1 MRAVTKAVLAEAGES
16 CLTRKVRVHHVL
28 DLVPDQSPEVAL
40 EVLRDRVH
48 DRSLDLNLGPCLV
61 HDPGLVQVR
70 NRGVSRDRKAR
81 RDQDPAQQRA
91 ARVRGQDQAQERV
104 NRDRDRAVAR
114 GKAEDHSQDQDLV
127 LQQVHDQ
134 DQDPQLAHD
143 QDQDP
148 HPRLVHGQD
157 PRPRLVHDQDR
168 VLQLVHGRNRD
179 HLVVREKQS
188 RDQGQDPDQ
197 EVVRNQRDVNREA
210 KADRNLNQRQGPDR
224 VLVRGQRVDLEVA
237 VLADR
242 QGKREMLNSTHPLGK
257 YSSHDITRP
266 YIATILFSRSATPE
280 SRKSV
285 SGSDVGSR
293 HSSTDRGGGSESE

>member
-48 DRSLDLNLGPCLV
+48 DHGLDLNLGPCLV
-61 HDPGLVQVR
+61 RGPGLVQVQ
-70 NRGVSRDRKAR
+70 NRGASRDRKVR
-81 RDQDPAQQRA
+81 QDQDPAQQRA

-104 NRDRDRAVAR
+104 DRDRDRAAVR
-114 GKAEDHSQDQDLV
+114 GKVDHSQDQGLV

-143 QDQDP
+143 QDP
-148 HPRLVHGQD
+148 HPRLVHDQD
-157 PRPRLVHDQDR
+157 PHPQLVHDQDR

-179 HLVVREKQS
+179 RLVVREKQF

-210 KADRNLNQRQGPDR
+210 KADRNLNRRQGPDR

-237 VLADR
+237 ALADR

-257 YSSHDITRP
+257 YSSHDIIQS
-266 YIATILFSRSATPE
+266 YIAIIFF
-280 SRKSV
+280 
-285 SGSDVGSR
+285 
-293 HSSTDRGGGSESE
+293 